1 MLTETELLELC
12 HHRQLSD
19 EAIAAIRH
27 IRQSPPSRIV
37 RSGTR
42 NVVTH
47 YASRKMS
54 CVIKAEARCTELAV
68 IYEWDHDRSTY
79 EFYDQPPPIK
89 KIHIRP
95 DGRTSGSMYTPDFFR
110 IAEDFIGWVECKAE
124 DWLRKQESEP
134 SAQFVRDKDG
144 VWRCPAAERYA
155 RSLGLDFAV
164 RSSATSDPIVIQNI
178 ADLSDYFRK
187 DCPAPTQEDVR
198 LAQEFMGQTGWCWL
212 RDLLANDV
220 GLSADTIFKLIV
232 DEHLHVDL
240 KVVCMMKEAQ
250 GTRVFRTK
258 ALLDS
263 SDLWLPSLLA
273 VPDLAIHRLNPT
285 PGAVLLWDGKACE
298 ILNLGQT
305 SIFLRRSEDA
315 AMQELPVL
323 EFERL
328 VGLGTIVGTD
338 IAADPRTQMA
348 AKRLSQAT
356 AEDMR
361 SAMHRYKSIHPEL
374 YPEDERVKANPRS
387 LRKWKRLARQGL
399 ARYGNEFVGLI
410 PVIQR
415 RGNRRRKVGSRALE
429 IMHTVIE
436 TEVKSEAA
444 PGIFTCWSQVVSL
457 CRQEGLVPPSLKTF
471 RAEIKRMASPEE
483 LKKAREGDKAGYD
496 LEVPYISL
504 ERETPRH
511 GTRPFAL
518 AHIDHT
524 LLDLQCVNEA
534 TGMEMGKPW
543 LTVLIDAFTRM
554 ILAWVI
560 TFDDP
565 SYRSCM
571 LVIRDCV
578 RRHQRVPQTIVSD
591 QGSDFKSVYYDQ
603 LLAFLAVNKRL
614 RPAGKPRS
622 GNVVERFFGLTNAEF
637 VHVLRGNNKALQSP
651 RRMSPTHDP
660 RDLGVWNLRALR
672 EALEGYLIRVYHAAE
687 HPALGISPLQAG
699 EIGMLQAGA
708 RSHTLI
714 SYDRDFVI
722 ATMPTTDNDD
732 GTAKIRS
739 NCSFKANSIEY
750 FSPDLVDFVGQR
762 LAIRYDPFDV
772 SRAYAMGNSGWVE
785 AHSTYQGE
793 LAGRSEKEIEA
804 ISQEIAAIKRR
815 TGIRE
820 KDRARLL
827 GDYLLRLRDQE
838 ANLALERQ
846 QARDREL
853 RSSDRAVG
861 LLAAPADGTGAPL
874 LPAPSAAK
882 PVKTLGKSAF
892 ELAFESLSQ

>member
-1 MLTETELLELC
+1 MLTETELIELC
-12 HHRQLSD
+12 CHRQLSD

-27 IRQSPPSRIV
+27 IRQSPPSRTV
-37 RSGTR
+37 RSGTH

-47 YASRKMS
+47 YASRKMG

-68 IYEWDHDRSTY
+68 IYEWDHDRITY

-89 KIHIRP
+89 KIHVRA
-95 DGRTSGSMYTPDFFR
+95 DGRSSGTMYTPDFFR
-110 IAEDFIGWVECKAE
+110 IAEDFIGWVECKTE

-134 SAQFVRDKDG
+134 SAQFVRDKEG

-155 RSLGLDFAV
+155 KSLGLDFAV

-178 ADLSDYFRK
+178 ADLSDYFRE
-187 DCPAPTQEDVR
+187 DCPAPSQQDLR
-198 LAQEFMGQTGWCWL
+198 LAQEFMGKIGWCWL

-220 GLSADTIFKLIV
+220 GLSADRIYKLIV

-240 KVVCMMKEAQ
+240 KVVCMMKEPH

-263 SDLWLPSLLA
+263 SHLWLPSLLA
-273 VPDLAIHRLNPT
+273 APELAIHRLNPT

-305 SIFLRRSEDA
+305 GIFLRMGGDGSL
-315 AMQELPVL
+315 QELPL
-323 EFERL
+323 PEFERL
-328 VGLGTIVGTD
+328 VGRGTIVGTT
-338 IAADPRTQMA
+338 IAANPQAHMA
-348 AKRLSQAT
+348 AEILNRAT
-356 AEDMR
+356 AEDMN
-361 SAMHRYKSIHPEL
+361 SAMRRYKSLHPEL
-374 YPEDERVKANPRS
+374 HPEHESIQPKPRTM
-387 LRKWKRLARQGL
+387 RKWKRLARQGL
-399 ARYGNEFVGLI
+399 IRYGNEFVGLI

-415 RGNRRRKVGSRALE
+415 RGNRKRRLDSRALE
-429 IMHTVIE
+429 IMHTVIQE
-436 TEVKSEAA
+436 EVKSEMA

-457 CRQEGLVPPSLKTF
+457 CAKEGVVAPTLKTF
-471 RAEIKRMASPEE
+471 RAEIKRVSSPEE

-496 LEVPYISL
+496 LEVPFISL

-524 LLDLQCVNEA
+524 QLDLQCINEA
-534 TGMEMGKPW
+534 TGVEMGKPW

-554 ILAWVI
+554 ILAWVV

-591 QGSDFKSVYYDQ
+591 QGSDFKSIYFDQ
-603 LLAFLAVNKRL
+603 LLAFLGINKRL

-622 GNVVERFFGLTNAEF
+622 GNVVERFFGVKNSEF
-637 VHVLRGNNKALQSP
+637 THILQGNNKALQSP
-651 RRMSPTHDP
+651 RRMSPSHDP
-660 RDLGVWNLRALR
+660 RGLAVWNLRALR
-672 EALEGYLIRVYHAAE
+672 EAFEGYLTAVYHATE
-687 HPALGISPLQAG
+687 HPALGVSPFKAE
-699 EIGMLQAGA
+699 EIGMLQAGT

-714 SYDRDFVI
+714 SYNKDFLI
-722 ATMPTTDNDD
+722 ATMPTTDSDS

-739 NCSFKANSIEY
+739 NCSFKVNSIEY
-750 FSPDLVDFVGQR
+750 FAPALVDFVGKK
-762 LAIRYDPFDV
+762 LDIRYDPFDV
-772 SRAYAMGNSGWVE
+772 SRAYAMGKSGWIE

-815 TGIRE
+815 TSIRE
-820 KDRARLL
+820 KDRAKLL
-827 GDYLLRLRDQE
+827 GDHLLQVRNQETNLAHKRQKARDQ
-838 ANLALERQ
+838 
-846 QARDREL
+846 EL
-853 RSSDRAVG
+853 RSSDRPIG
-861 LLAAPADGTGAPL
+861 LLAAPLGSDADRL
-874 LPAPSAAK
+874 LPAPPAAK
-882 PVKTLGKSAF
+882 QGRNPGKSAF